1 MLHAPLDKIW
11 HKLGAANL
19 FLVGEI
25 SKTALTE
32 IGNIPP
38 INGFPASKMQRRIP
52 YYYNDRRSILVES
65 IQYPPAQI
73 SFNRVSAAPM
83 NSQ

>member
-25 SKTALTE
+25 SKTTLTE

-38 INGFPASKMQRRIP
+38 INGFPASKMQRCIP
-52 YYYNDRRSILVES
+52 YYNDRRSILVES
-65 IQYPPAQI
+65 IQYSPAQI